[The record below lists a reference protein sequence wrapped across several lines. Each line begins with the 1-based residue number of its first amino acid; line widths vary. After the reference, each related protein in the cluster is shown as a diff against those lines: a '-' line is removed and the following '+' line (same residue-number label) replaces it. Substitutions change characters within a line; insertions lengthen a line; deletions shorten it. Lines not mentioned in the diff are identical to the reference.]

1 MAGVRSSGS
10 SLSSRAAAPL
20 GLWRRQD
27 TAKPGAAAQLATT
40 RAVDAL
46 PANRLAGVS
55 KAQKDNRDTLVLDA
69 GKDGAGII
77 ALVFADENLLSTTD

>member
-1 MAGVRSSGS
+1 MAWVRSSGS
-10 SLSSRAAAPL
+10 SLAPRAAASL

-27 TAKPGAAAQLATT
+27 TAKPGAAPKLATT
-40 RAVDAL
+40 FAVEAL
-46 PANRLAGVS
+46 PANGLAGVS
-55 KAQKDNRDTLVLDA
+55 KAQKDNLDTLVVDA